1 MNEKP
6 TRVYLSGA
14 ITGSRGYKRRFK
26 WYEYQLEEYGFEVI
40 NPAAISAHLPRT
52 FSHDDYMHICLALL
66 DLCSVIYVMPGS
78 DQSEGVKAEIAH
90 AEKMHIGNIT
100 HMLKLPP
107 VPQGRRR

>member
-14 ITGSRGYKRRFK
+14 TRYQRRFK
-26 WYEYQLEEYGFEVI
+26 WYKYQLEECGFEVI
-40 NPAAISAHLPRT
+40 SPAVISARLPRT

-66 DLCSVIYVMPGS
+66 DLCSVIYVIPGS
-78 DQSEGVKAEIAH
+78 DHSEGVKAEIAH